1 MQLNPE
7 KNLLLLLRVDSEVPT
22 MFYDLITGQE
32 LIELDIGIGQSLL
45 YTCPEVPHDKI
56 EEDDYHEQ
64 KCIHSFIFSSC
75 IR

>member
-7 KNLLLLLRVDSEVPT
+7 KNLLLLLKEYEVAPT
-22 MFYDLITGQE
+22 IFYDLTTGQE
-32 LIELDIGIGQSLL
+32 LIELDIDIAQLLL

-64 KCIHSFIFSSC
+64 KCIHSFIFSSF
-75 IR
+75 IE

>member
-7 KNLLLLLRVDSEVPT
+7 KNLLLLLRVDSSAPT
-22 MFYDLITGQE
+22 IFYDLTTGQE
-32 LIELDIGIGQSLL
+32 LIELDIGEIQCLL

-64 KCIHSFIFSSC
+64 KCIHSFIFSSY